1 MFLDWK
7 NQYCEN
13 GYTIQS
19 NPQIQC
25 NPYNITNGIVHRI
38 TTKILQFVWKYKRH
52 WIAKSILR
60 KKNRARGM
68 RFPDFRLHYKATV
81 IERVCTGTEAELC
94 ISERG

>member
-38 TTKILQFVWKYKRH
+38 TTKILQFVWKYKRLNSK
-52 WIAKSILR
+52 I
-60 KKNRARGM
+60 N
-68 RFPDFRLHYKATV
+68 
-81 IERVCTGTEAELC
+81 TEKEKQ
-94 ISERG
+94 S